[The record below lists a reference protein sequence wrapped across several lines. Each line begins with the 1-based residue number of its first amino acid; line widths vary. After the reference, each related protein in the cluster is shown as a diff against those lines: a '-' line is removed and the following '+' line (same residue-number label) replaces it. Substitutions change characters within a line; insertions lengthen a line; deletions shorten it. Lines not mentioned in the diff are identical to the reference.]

1 LFGFNLG
8 LQVELLKAKWD
19 ERRRLQEERSL
30 LLAQLESS
38 IQDRGTLDQV
48 TMIMDNLSARNL
60 SASMRDVNRFQP
72 VHPTHRTSYSQ
83 NEVEGD

>member
-1 LFGFNLG
+1 M
-8 LQVELLKAKWD
+8 KAKWD

-48 TMIMDNLSARNL
+48 TMIMDNLSA
-60 SASMRDVNRFQP
+60 SMRDVNRFQP

-83 NEVEGD
+83 DEVEDDGKIDVEIAGDAGR